1 MVGNCLNSSNMT
13 AKDLMR
19 VYTFEPSNQPIQVEI
34 INQNPWFVAADVCN
48 ALNLGNVT
56 ESIRKLDEDEK
67 LTSIVLRS
75 GQNRE
80 VNLVNESGLYNLIF
94 QSRKAEAKLFRKWVT
109 SEVLPSIR
117 RTGSYGEPCAGHQ
130 QLPAKRVM
138 PRLRSAEMAEFYTEL
153 RRWLRRSD
161 IQEVADATGYCY
173 SHIMS
178 VSGGQKSSL
187 PVLELLVQKARTNR
201 ASGLRSDIAS
211 PKTSQRLQQLRI
223 EFMELDMG
231 EKGGAL

>member
-1 MVGNCLNSSNMT
+1 MVGNCLKLSNMT

-161 IQEVADATGYCY
+161 IQEVADATGYSY

-178 VSGGQKSSL
+178 VSGGQKTSL
-187 PVLELLVQKARTNR
+187 PVLELLVQKARANR
-201 ASGLRSDIAS
+201 ASGLRSDIVS
-211 PKTSQRLQQLRI
+211 TNTSQRLQQLRI

>member
-1 MVGNCLNSSNMT
+1 MVGNCLKLSNMT
-13 AKDLMR
+13 AKNEVKVFTFNESDQNIR
-19 VYTFEPSNQPIQVEI
+19 VEV
-34 INQNPWFVAADVCN
+34 INNEPWFVAKDVCA
-48 ALNLGNVT
+48 ALGIVNH
-56 ESIRKLDEDEK
+56 LDAISRLDDDEK
-67 LTSIVLRS
+67 GGSVVATPS
-75 GQNRE
+75 GEQTMK
-80 VNLVNESGLYNLIF
+80 VVNESGLYNLIF

-161 IQEVADATGYCY
+161 IQEVADATGYRY

-187 PVLELLVQKARTNR
+187 PVLEQLVGKARTNR
-201 ASGLRSDIAS
+201 ANGLRSDIAS
-211 PKTSQRLQQLRI
+211 QNTSQRLQQLRI